1 MRRDDA
7 GAEDAAARPE
17 HDLDQAAGRAL
28 GERLLGLFRR
38 TDQPDWPWFENRVTY
53 CNARLPQAL
62 IATGSWTGDA
72 AMIATGLRSLEWLMT
87 IQKTPEG
94 YFAPIGTR
102 GFFERGMTPAAFDQQ
117 PVDACATVSACMHA
131 FRATGDHR
139 WAEHARRAFT
149 WFLGQNQIQQALYD
163 PLSGGCRDA
172 LHHDRLNEN
181 EGAESTLSF
190 LLALMDMRADEV
202 RFNAMQIPVVAELE
216 PVLAMS
222 SESVQ

>member
-1 MRRDDA
+1 
-7 GAEDAAARPE
+7 
-17 HDLDQAAGRAL
+17 
-28 GERLLGLFRR
+28 
-38 TDQPDWPWFENRVTY
+38 
-53 CNARLPQAL
+53 
-62 IATGSWTGDA
+62 
-72 AMIATGLRSLEWLMT
+72 MIATGVRSLEWLMT
-87 IQKTPEG
+87 IQKTAEG

-102 GFFERGMTPAAFDQQ
+102 GFFERGMVAATFDQQ

-149 WFLGQNQIQQALYD
+149 WFLGQNQLQQALYD

-172 LHHDRLNEN
+172 LHVDRLNEN

-202 RFNAMQIPVVAELE
+202 RWNAMQIPVAIHQE
-216 PVLAMS
+216 PVMAVS
-222 SESVQ
+222 AESVQ